1 MSFGRRRQTERRA
14 QQRCEVSRQAALYYG
29 DEYTRVN
36 GLVRNI
42 SLDGANFVVDL
53 PLNLPREV
61 VLQFWNG
68 DEFDCDVVRD
78 VGGTEFGLKFK
89 DAQEFNLSET
99 NRCVASIEHFAKSQT
114 PHELYQLVENA
125 GFFGDQDIED
135 ITKSFIATYDQLVN
149 IYSERILPH
158 QN

>member
-1 MSFGRRRQTERRA
+1 MTFGRRRQTERRA

-29 DEYTRVN
+29 DDYKRVN

-53 PLNLPREV
+53 PLNLPGEV

-78 VGGTEFGLKFK
+78 VGGTEFGLKFRH
-89 DAQEFNLSET
+89 AHEFDHSQT
-99 NRCVASIEHFAKSQT
+99 GQAVASIEHFAKSQT

-125 GFFGDQDIED
+125 GFFGDQEIEE
-135 ITKSFIATYDQLVN
+135 ITKSFVATYDQLVT

-158 QN
+158 

>member
-14 QQRCEVSRQAALYYG
+14 QKRCDVSRQAALYYG

-42 SLDGANFVVDL
+42 SLDGAMFVVDM
-53 PLNLPREV
+53 PLNLPPEV

-78 VGGTEFGLKFK
+78 VGGTEFGLRFK
-89 DAQEFNLSET
+89 DTREFHESET
-99 NRCVASIEHFAKSQT
+99 NQCVTSIQNFTKSQT
-114 PHELYQLVENA
+114 PHELYDLVENA
-125 GFFGDQDIED
+125 GFFGDQEIEE
-135 ITKSFIATYDQLVN
+135 ITKTFLASYDQLVT
-149 IYSERILPH
+149 IYNERILSH
-158 QN
+158 